1 MRKIKLVVFDIAGTT
16 VSDNGHVA
24 QAFIQAC
31 RTHGHDLAIEEV
43 NNVMGFR
50 KRDAIRMLLESR
62 SSRVKEDMEQEI
74 ESIHERFV
82 TNMIS
87 FYQNDPDLKPL
98 PYAESVFDI
107 LKKEGVKVALNT
119 GFTKSITDAILA
131 RLNWNTGDVMVGHSF

>member
-107 LKKEGVKVALNT
+107 LKKEGGESSAEY
-119 GFTKSITDAILA
+119 
-131 RLNWNTGDVMVGHSF
+131 RLHKEYHGCDSRSPELEYGRCD